1 MKVYVLEECSQ
12 AGMDLLEQGADE
24 VILWDHP
31 DVDNWRQDA
40 DGIVVRL
47 ARITAED
54 FEQVQKLR
62 VVAKHGVGVENID
75 IEAARKHG
83 IAVVNTPAVNSEAV
97 AEQAMAL
104 ALGVGRRL
112 AELDRLTRAGA
123 IYDRNDYEGVGFWQK
138 TVGVVGMGNIGTRVG
153 RKWHGAFEARLVAY
167 DPYVPAD
174 QWPDLPHERASSLEE
189 LLQVADLV
197 SVHVP
202 RNEETIDLIDADEL
216 AIMRPSAI
224 LVNTSRGGIIN
235 ELALYHALKERR
247 IFGAGLDV
255 FEVEP
260 PTLDN
265 PLVSLPNILTTPH
278 AAGGTA
284 ENQEKTSLA
293 VADELLTALSDAGPR
308 SRVV

>member
-1 MKVYVLEECSQ
+1 MKIYVLEECSQ
-12 AGMDLLEQGADE
+12 AGMDVLKERADE
-24 VILWDHP
+24 VVLWDHP
-31 DVDNWRQDA
+31 DVDRWREDA
-40 DGIVVRL
+40 DGVVVRL
-47 ARITAED
+47 APITAD
-54 FEQVQKLR
+54 DLAQATNLK

-75 IEAARKHG
+75 LDAAKAHG
-83 IAVVNTPAVNSEAV
+83 VTVVNTPGVNSEAV
-97 AEQAMAL
+97 AELAMAL
-104 ALGVGRRL
+104 ALGVARRL

-123 IYDRNDYEGVGFWQK
+123 NYDRNKYEGVGFWQK
-138 TVGVVGMGNIGTRVG
+138 SVGVVGMGNIGTRVA
-153 RKWHGAFEARLVAY
+153 RKWYRAFEANIVAY

-174 QWPDLPHERASSLEE
+174 RWSDLPHERVSSLEE
-189 LLQVADLV
+189 LLRRSDLV

-235 ELALYHALKERR
+235 ESALYAALRERR

-255 FEVEP
+255 FDVEP

-284 ENQEKTSLA
+284 ENHARTSLA
-293 VADELLTALSDAGPR
+293 VVDELLTALSDEEPR